1 MIVFL
6 FLGAGIFFSCNKNG
20 FLDKKPNSDNVI
32 PSSLDDFQAL
42 LDNPGVMSVTPAL
55 GELSADNYQLDY
67 VSWQGL
73 DVKEHNAHAW
83 QADIYDRQGNVAD
96 WNLPYQ
102 QVFYANT
109 VLDGLSKL
117 KTDSTGNNP
126 TWMALKG
133 AALFIRAYAFYNVV
147 QLFAP
152 AYDSLTAGND
162 MGIPLRL
169 SPEIGSKSVRA
180 SVQASYAQILGDL
193 DKAEGLLP
201 VKIPLDHP
209 NRPSRPAVLALL
221 ARVYLSMRAYGQAG
235 LYADNCVQAGG
246 QLLDY
251 NTLSTGGYFSFPAS
265 NIEII
270 YPSNFFTTPP
280 QIMVGVIYP
289 SVVVDSA
296 LFNSYDTNDL
306 RRKMYFKSSGTNP
319 PIYKASYNASILP
332 FSGLA
337 TDEILLIRAECRAR
351 AGQTAAALGDLNSLL
366 SKRWVTGTFSPV
378 TAGSPGEA
386 LDSIL
391 VERRKELPFRGLR
404 WMDLKRLN
412 KGGAN
417 ITLTRKLSGV
427 SPLLPNSN
435 LYVLPIPPDVLS
447 QVPDMKDNPRP

>member
-6 FLGAGIFFSCNKNG
+6 FLGAGFFVSCNKNG

-42 LDNPGVMSVTPAL
+42 LDNPTVMTGTPVL
-55 GELSADNYQLDY
+55 GELSADNCQLDY
-67 VSWQGL
+67 AYWQGL
-73 DVKEHNAHAW
+73 DVKEHNAYAW
-83 QADIYDRQGNVAD
+83 QADIFDGQGQVAD
-96 WNLPYQ
+96 WDLPYQ

-117 KTDSTGNNP
+117 KTDSASNDP
-126 TWMALKG
+126 IWMALKG

-152 AYDSLTAGND
+152 AYDSLTAGTD

-193 DKAEGLLP
+193 EKAKGLLP
-201 VKIPLDHP
+201 AAIPFDHP

-221 ARVYLSMRAYGQAG
+221 ARVYLSMRAYGEAG
-235 LYADNCVQAGG
+235 FYADNCLQVYSN
-246 QLLDY
+246 LLDY
-251 NTLSTGGYFSFPAS
+251 NTLSAGGNFPFPAS
-265 NIEII
+265 NVEII
-270 YPSNFFTTPP
+270 YPSNFLTTPP
-280 QIMVGVIYP
+280 QILVGLIY
-289 SVVVDSA
+289 SRVVVDSA
-296 LFNSYDTNDL
+296 LYNSYDTNDL
-306 RRKMYFKSSGTNP
+306 RWKLYFKSSSSNP
-319 PIYKASYNASILP
+319 PIYKASYNASFLP

-337 TDEILLIRAECRAR
+337 TDEVLLIRAECRAR
-351 AGQTAAALGDLNSLL
+351 AGQTAAALSDLNNLL
-366 SKRWVTGTFSPV
+366 SKRWVTGTFNLV

-391 VERRKELPFRGLR
+391 VARRKELPFRGLR